1 MVALRKV
8 PIILRSRANP
18 NRFLTAL
25 IFVLAMPLSALA
37 APRTAVTIRGDAFY
51 LNGQP
56 TYAGHSWQ
64 GHSIEGLLFNARL
77 VQGIWDDLNSD
88 TVANWAYP
96 DTHRWDP
103 DRNTSEFIAAM
114 PDWRRHGLLAFTLN
128 LQGGS
133 PYGYSKAGQPWENSA
148 FASDGSLRPAY
159 MARLTR
165 ILDRADSLGMVVIL
179 GYFYVAQER
188 RFTDEAAVL
197 RASDNATRWLLS
209 HNYRNVL
216 VEIANES
223 GTRFQQHAI
232 LHPDRIAELI
242 TRTRAITLHGRRLLV
257 GTSFGG
263 GVLPPASVVVASDF
277 VLIHG
282 NGISDPAKIAQMVRD
297 TRAIPGYTPRPILFN
312 EDDHFAFDQPL
323 NNMTAALAEHASWGY
338 FDYRMAGEGPA
349 DGFQSVPV
357 DWTIDSPRKIAF
369 FHVLA
374 EITGSTP

>member
-1 MVALRKV
+1 VLATL
-8 PIILRSRANP
+8 PSRAHP
-18 NRFLTAL
+18 NRFLAAL
-25 IFVLAMPLSALA
+25 ILALALPLSALA
-37 APRTAVTIRGDAFY
+37 APHTDVTIRGDAFY

-56 TYAGHSWQ
+56 TYAGHIWQ
-64 GHSIEGLLFNARL
+64 GNSIEGLLFNARL
-77 VQGIWDDLNSD
+77 VQGIWDDLNPD

-133 PYGYSKAGQPWENSA
+133 PYGYSKDGQPWENSA
-148 FASDGSLRPAY
+148 FAPDGSLRPAY

-165 ILDRADSLGMVVIL
+165 ILDSADSLGMVVIV

-188 RFTDEAAVL
+188 RLTDEAAVL
-197 RASDNATRWLLS
+197 HASDNATRWLLS

-232 LHPDRIAELI
+232 LHPDHIVELI
-242 TRTRAITLHGRRLLV
+242 TRSRAITLHGRRLPV

-263 GVLPPASVVVASDF
+263 GVLPPASVVTSSDF
-277 VLIHG
+277 ILLHG
-282 NGISDPAKIAQMVRD
+282 NGISDPGKIAQMVRD
-297 TRAIPGYTPRPILFN
+297 TRAIPGYTSKPILFN

-338 FDYRMAGEGPA
+338 FDYCMAGEGPA

-369 FHVLA
+369 FHLLA